1 MRTAGRDV
9 VEILVVMVAGVLV
22 GATVFP
28 ARLKGLNEKLTLAA
42 TGLLI
47 F

>member
-1 MRTAGRDV
+1 MRTAERG

-28 ARLKGLNEKLTLAA
+28 ARLKG
-42 TGLLI
+42 G
-47 F
+47 